1 MYYFKLISLL
11 LFLIFNS
18 TVNSKTMDDNM
29 IDNTIMLINEITRVG
44 ETEKWNSSLFF
55 EGALKVHVLK
65 DGTLTDRG
73 VYVLSKNKFGY
84 PATIKVLNLNDKEKK
99 YKFVFSPSN
108 QPVFKKPIKVD
119 VKLLKENNIFFKYSE
134 LVEKDS
140 AIYSSPYSPNTLYK
154 HIFVNQKN
162 NSIIYEFYSSKNE
175 IESQINYVRLVVLFG
190 GGNK

>member
-108 QPVFKKPIKVD
+108 QPVFKKPIKAD
-119 VKLLKENNIFFKYSE
+119 VKLFKENNIFFKYSE
-134 LVEKDS
+134 PVEKGS
-140 AIYSSPYSPNTLYK
+140 AIYSSPYSPTTLYK
-154 HIFVNQKN
+154 HIFGNQKN

-175 IESQINYVRLVVLFG
+175 IESQINYVRLVVLFD